1 MNSYAENPAT
11 LRSKFHGIYNEVAS
25 MLRSTAFPNS
35 VGELHN
41 MYGHYHDHLVRF
53 HCTYDDN
60 SYIGHHQLE
69 YL

>member
-1 MNSYAENPAT
+1 
-11 LRSKFHGIYNEVAS
+11 
-25 MLRSTAFPNS
+25 MLRSTAFPSS

-41 MYGHYHDHLVRF
+41 MYGHYHEVFLKSWPLSKVSLYII
-53 HCTYDDN
+53 YDDN